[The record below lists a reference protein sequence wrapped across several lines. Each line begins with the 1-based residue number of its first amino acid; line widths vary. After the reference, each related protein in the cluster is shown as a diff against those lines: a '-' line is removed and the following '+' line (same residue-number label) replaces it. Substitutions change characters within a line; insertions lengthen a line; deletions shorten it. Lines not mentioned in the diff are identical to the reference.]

1 MIATTRS
8 AKGLVVCGA
17 LAAGLLVGA
26 IVGAG
31 VTRASSLKSS
41 DIHEKFIGSLI
52 GQSFATAHDFF
63 LDPDFSPGSYRPYY
77 IRRAHSH
84 SACNV
89 RHTQDEGDEWKAF
102 WGDAIHGKSDAT
114 PEAVEEASVATML
127 KGGAPEVSL

>member
-1 MIATTRS
+1 MADGQPLGPPLTTLHFTDPSNKTASGCETRGNTMIATTRS

-63 LDPDFSPGSYRPYY
+63 LDPDFNFKVVLAWLLPALLHPTRPLSFSLQCPPHPG
-77 IRRAHSH
+77 RR
-84 SACNV
+84 
-89 RHTQDEGDEWKAF
+89 G
-102 WGDAIHGKSDAT
+102 
-114 PEAVEEASVATML
+114 
-127 KGGAPEVSL
+127 